1 MSRSLLRIAAL
12 SLLLVPAAALA
23 AAPAELW
30 INCNGLAGCPSGWE
44 EHFSSVLAL
53 LLARMPVYVYG
64 FGVLFIMIGGAYMIL
79 SAGDAE
85 KVTRGK
91 NTITWAVIGIFVMQA
106 SQSLVNFVTLEA
118 TTMIPGSD
126 LVTSATNTLI
136 GSIFDLLYVAIL
148 GVAIFSG
155 MRMVVAFGKEEQ
167 FNKGKEGLLWAAVGA
182 IVINLAD
189 AIATAFNTL

>member
-12 SLLLVPAAALA
+12 SLLLVPAVALA

-44 EHFSSVLAL
+44 EHFSSVLTL

-64 FGVLFIMIGGAYMIL
+64 LGVLFIMIGGAYMIL